1 MTLQGLSPYSEQH
14 RGWNEWERQKSTQRS
29 RKKKK
34 KNKGRVGPIHLSVH
48 VCFGDFWSV
57 TQAIPCQPSL
67 LADTEEVALNAAC
80 CACVAL
86 ESREGCLEGE
96 HSHSFKGYLKNAALC
111 PVTCCSALNPMETWN
126 NVSVKNAW
134 CQCASPVLPIKLAL
148 MKDCSVDT
156 EIKIIIVAQI
166 FFFSVR
172 KPPNNSFS

>member
-111 PVTCCSALNPMETWN
+111 PVTCCSSIKPDGNLE
-126 NVSVKNAW
+126 
-134 CQCASPVLPIKLAL
+134 QCLSKKCLVLVCIPSAS
-148 MKDCSVDT
+148 D
-156 EIKIIIVAQI
+156 KI
-166 FFFSVR
+166 SPDER
-172 KPPNNSFS
+172 LLC